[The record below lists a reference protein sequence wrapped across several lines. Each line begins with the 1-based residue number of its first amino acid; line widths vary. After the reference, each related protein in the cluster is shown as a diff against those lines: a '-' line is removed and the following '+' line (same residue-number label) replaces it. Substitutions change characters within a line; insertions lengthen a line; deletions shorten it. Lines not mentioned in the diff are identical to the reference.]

1 MNELFNI
8 QTELDKLYD
17 EQADLAELWR
27 DHSKEMSGEEID
39 AMDSKL
45 AYINMRLDY
54 LYEMK
59 ELAQ

>member
-1 MNELFNI
+1 MNDLFNI

-27 DHSKEMSGEEID
+27 DHWKEMSGEEID

-59 ELAQ
+59 ESAQ